1 MHADSCTGTWD
12 SLPSSLFG
20 EVVLKSKLYTLSFEM
35 SPVLRNLPPAVHLL
49 LGSADLCA
57 GVPCIVDSSS
67 LVCLTLQ
74 TMSPVC
80 SPGFLGLASFPIVCF
95 SDDMNYSQACQPL
108 GLQARCLPL
117 LPHPPSQPPRLQSTV
132 LRNVQFSRVLGF
144 LLPLALSRMPYPILL
159 KTCLIKSS
167 SFFKK
172 PLRYL
177 CFPLHFLLACNQ
189 IK

>member
-35 SPVLRNLPPAVHLL
+35 SPVVRNLPPAVHLL

-95 SDDMNYSQACQPL
+95 SDDMNYSP
-108 GLQARCLPL
+108 GLSAPGAPGSLSPTA
-117 LPHPPSQPPRLQSTV
+117 PPPSLTASEASVHSAEKRAVLQGAGLSPA
-132 LRNVQFSRVLGF
+132 SRSVSD
-144 LLPLALSRMPYPILL
+144 ALPYPAQDLPDKIQFILQKAAQISL
-159 KTCLIKSS
+159 LSP
-167 SFFKK
+167 
-172 PLRYL
+172 PLSL
-177 CFPLHFLLACNQ
+177 NLQPD
-189 IK
+189 